1 MTNEMLKF
9 LELYDK
15 TNHKTHGKFKL
26 SHFYIGK
33 LLQCAIDTDKYGNTY
48 YRRLTTCIRQNLFVG
63 KDYIIEP
70 KVKNQQGQRTWFV
83 TKEALFVLALLLR
96 GGKRFRGEMTC
107 DERLQRDH
115 RKYNTQLVR
124 QTLVSPAQKRIP
136 ARPTLGLP
144 ISVQKEVL
152 SG

>member
-1 MTNEMLKF
+1 MRENLV
-9 LELYDK
+9 
-15 TNHKTHGKFKL
+15 
-26 SHFYIGK
+26 IG
-33 LLQCAIDTDKYGNTY
+33 
-48 YRRLTTCIRQNLFVG
+48 R
-63 KDYIIEP
+63 DYIIEP
-70 KVKNQQGQRTWFV
+70 RVKNQHGQRTWFV

-136 ARPTLGLP
+136 ARPTSGLT